1 MYVDFLCFPVHCEIL
16 EAGTLSLCIY
26 LCCPA
31 ECPEGDSEPS
41 RLRGVVRLFL
51 TANDLALLVS
61 NVVFQELV
69 AAAAALQ
76 VSVATVMGPAAP
88 VTRLRSWGCLPRLQG
103 AQGSSAL
110 RPVLW
115 AETPGHWCSLE
126 QNAQQ
131 SGCFF
136 IQEFLGFCANGVT
149 GAFQL
154 PAAPGRQVGRG
165 QGGLGP
171 ASPISCILGGSS
183 ATHTTVAAIE
193 AITGQS

>member
-1 MYVDFLCFPVHCEIL
+1 MLYVDFLYFPVHCEIL
-16 EAGTLSLCIY
+16 EAGTLSLCIH
-26 LCCPA
+26 LCCSA

-103 AQGSSAL
+103 AQGPLPSGLCSGQ
-110 RPVLW
+110 RPLD
-115 AETPGHWCSLE
+115 
-126 QNAQQ
+126 
-131 SGCFF
+131 
-136 IQEFLGFCANGVT
+136 IGV
-149 GAFQL
+149 
-154 PAAPGRQVGRG
+154 V
-165 QGGLGP
+165 
-171 ASPISCILGGSS
+171 
-183 ATHTTVAAIE
+183 
-193 AITGQS
+193 